1 MRKVK
6 FFASLTALMTLSVA
20 ALTACTTAEAS
31 THHTVS
37 QTGGESVHSS
47 RLDAILE
54 RGYIEVATEPSFA
67 PNEFIDTTKTGQDRY
82 AAVPMPGIETTVHGR
97 DHPEQ
102 LSYRL

>member
-31 THHTVS
+31 THHTDS

-54 RGYIEVATEPSFA
+54 
-67 PNEFIDTTKTGQDRY
+67 
-82 AAVPMPGIETTVHGR
+82 
-97 DHPEQ
+97 
-102 LSYRL
+102 LSLIHI